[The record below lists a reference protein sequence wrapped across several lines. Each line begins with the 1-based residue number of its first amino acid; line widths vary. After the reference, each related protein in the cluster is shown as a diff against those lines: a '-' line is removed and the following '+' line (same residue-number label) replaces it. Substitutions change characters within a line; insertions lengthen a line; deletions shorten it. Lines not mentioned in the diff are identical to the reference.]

1 LKKLL
6 LISIFNLFSQRLI
19 RLWRT
24 FFICQICLAINCLAQ
39 PNNKGPYEA
48 GWTSATLNRE
58 GRTLSTIIYYPS
70 FVEGSET
77 QIDTLHGPYQTIAF
91 GHGFFMQNSYY
102 ISHFKH
108 LASYGFV
115 VIAPQFPDN
124 NHLQLSYDLT
134 FCVNYIKSQNSN
146 SSSRFFNLMDVTKAG
161 LSGHSMGG
169 GASLLAAAND
179 STITVAAPLAAAETN
194 PSAINVMNQIKGV
207 VYLISAQNDGITPP
221 PQHQIPMFSN
231 ANPVKALPLIKG
243 ANHTKF
249 MDTRIWDW
257 TDPNGY
263 LTASQQLSITR
274 KYLASIFNLF
284 LKEDSSYFN
293 YAFGN
298 LAQSDT
304 SIIFQYQ
311 LKPLT
316 PKTFNLISPQDTLY
330 QSGTTFLWHSTYSL
344 NLYDQIE
351 YELIV
356 AVDEQFN
363 NVVFQMG
370 QLIDTT
376 YSTQLQNGQYYWK
389 VKAYTSQST
398 FTFSNVLSF
407 FIDTP
412 TDIKSETDS
421 PSEIYLEQNYPNPF
435 NPSTNIGFRI
445 YDGGFVS
452 LKIYDILGNE
462 VATLVDEYKPAGTYE
477 VEFNTSSGSSFRLVR
492 NLSSGVYFYQLRI
505 GGPEINSGQAIIQT
519 KKMILLR

>member
-1 LKKLL
+1 MKKLL

-48 GWTSATLNRE
+48 GWTSATLTRE
-58 GRTLSTIIYYPS
+58 GRTLNTIIYYPS

-108 LASYGFV
+108 LASYGYV

-124 NHLQLSYDLT
+124 NHLQLAYDLL
-134 FCVNYIKSQNSN
+134 FCVNYIKTQNTN
-146 SSSRFFNLMDVTKAG
+146 SSSRFLNLIDETKAG

-169 GASLLAAAND
+169 GASLLASAND
-179 STITVAAPLAAAETN
+179 STITVVAPLAAAETT

-221 PQHQIPMFSN
+221 PQNQIPMYNN

-284 LKEDSSYFN
+284 LKEDSSYFK
-293 YAFGN
+293 YAFGD

-304 SIIFQYQ
+304 SIILQYE
-311 LKPLT
+311 LKPLK
-316 PKTFNLISPQDTLY
+316 PKYFNLISPQDTLY
-330 QSGTTFLWHSTYSL
+330 QTGTTFLWHSTHSL

-356 AVDEQFN
+356 AADEQFN
-363 NVVFQMG
+363 NIVLQIG
-370 QLIDTT
+370 QLTDTT
-376 YSTQLQNGQYYWK
+376 YSTQLQNGEYFWI
-389 VKAYTSQST
+389 VKAYTSALT
-398 FTFSNVLSF
+398 YTLSNVLSF
-407 FIDTP
+407 VVDFP
-412 TDIKSETDS
+412 TNVKSENDI
-421 PSEIYLEQNYPNPF
+421 PSEFYLGQNYPNPF

-445 YDGGFVS
+445 SDFGFVS
-452 LKIYDILGNE
+452 LKVYDVLGNE
-462 VATLVDEYKPAGTYE
+462 VATLVDEYKSAGSYE
-477 VEFNTSSGSSFRLVR
+477 VEFGASSGISKLV
-492 NLSSGVYFYQLRI
+492 SGIYFYQLKA
-505 GGPEINSGQAIIQT
+505 GEFIQT
-519 KKMILLR
+519 KKMLMIK